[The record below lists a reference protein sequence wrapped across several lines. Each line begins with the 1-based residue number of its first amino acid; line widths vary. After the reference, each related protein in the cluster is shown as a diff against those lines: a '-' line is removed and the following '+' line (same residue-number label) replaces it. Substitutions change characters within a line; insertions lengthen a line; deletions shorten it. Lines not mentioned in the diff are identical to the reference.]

1 MLSPSTQLMTMSC
14 VVTHV
19 ERDAEAVDEYGN
31 PLDAEEPE
39 TTTTRCYLAQSMRA
53 EVGLAPVEK
62 DRWTLYLPADVEIDA
77 DDSVA
82 CNGRDY
88 QVIGD
93 PWVVI
98 SPVTGASDHIEA
110 TLERTG

>member
-1 MLSPSTQLMTMSC
+1 MTMRC
-14 VVTHV
+14 VISHV
-19 ERDAEAVDEYGN
+19 SRDPDAVDEYGN
-31 PLDAEEPE
+31 PVDATP
-39 TTTTRCYLAQSMRA
+39 TQTTTRCYLAQSMRA

-62 DRWTLYLPADVEIDA
+62 DRWMLYLPPDTDIDA

-98 SPVTGASDHIEA
+98 SPVTGASSHIEA
-110 TLERTG
+110 TLERAG